1 MEARTVA
8 PKRRTK
14 KDTVSVATAAPAA
27 APAIA
32 VVSPPVIAATA
43 ATVATVATAATAV
56 IAAPPVIAATAV
68 PVATVVTVAAKS
80 KAKKEAKEP
89 KTASKKK
96 QFTVVAVVT
105 PTTIEGNLQPETRK
119 PLIAHLPIHS
129 NEIYFSDSII
139 QYNPAP
145 PTNVEPYD
153 AAVCDPFMEGAE
165 VLETSATFEPAKV
178 AVTAMT
184 NTVANTVGAN
194 TVGANTAVTT
204 VTEVPDY
211 YKKATLLVQFQTSD
225 EIKTLPER
233 VDAACFW
240 CCHTFEWRPVV
251 LPVRDQGD
259 YIQVQ
264 GNYCCPECAMAHLF
278 DSRQDSFARWEQLS
292 LLNRIYG
299 SSSGTEV
306 ALRPAP
312 PRTILKMFGG
322 PVTIDEYRELIR
334 KGKMRVDIHVPPM
347 VSLLATM
354 DTKPIDFYDIS
365 LTKNVM
371 ETVGERLAKA
381 EEVLKL
387 KRTKPLKAWESTL
400 DACINLRVRA

>member
-1 MEARTVA
+1 MEARTV
-8 PKRRTK
+8 PKRRKAVAVASLTA
-14 KDTVSVATAAPAA
+14 SVASVAAPVAA
-27 APAIA
+27 APAPA
-32 VVSPPVIAATA
+32 PPVLEAEPAKAKTTRAKATKATKAAK
-43 ATVATVATAATAV
+43 ATVEEPVATVTAATAV
-56 IAAPPVIAATAV
+56 VDAVAATK
-68 PVATVVTVAAKS
+68 P
-80 KAKKEAKEP
+80 
-89 KTASKKK
+89 SKKK
-96 QFTVVAVVT
+96 QFSVVAVVT
-105 PTTIEGNLQPETRK
+105 PTTIEGSLQPESRK

-129 NEIYFSDSII
+129 KDVFLTDSII
-139 QYNPAP
+139 QYNPNP
-145 PTNVEPYD
+145 PSNVEPYD

-165 VLETSATFEPAKV
+165 LLETPALVESQSASIV
-178 AVTAMT
+178 QTAT
-184 NTVANTVGAN
+184 STATA
-194 TVGANTAVTT
+194 TAVASS
-204 VTEVPDY
+204 TETPDY
-211 YKKATLLVQFQTSD
+211 YKKATLLVQFQSSD

-240 CCHTFEWRPVV
+240 CCHTFDWRPVV

-259 YIQVQ
+259 YIQVR
-264 GNYCCPECAMAHLF
+264 GNFCCPECAMAHLF

-299 SSSGTEV
+299 SSGTS

-312 PRTILKMFGG
+312 PRTVLKMFGG
-322 PVTIDEYRELIR
+322 PMAIEEYRSLIR
-334 KGKMRVDIHVPPM
+334 KGKMRVDIHTPPM

-354 DTKPIDFYDIS
+354 DTKPIDFYDVS

-400 DACINLRVRA
+400 DACINLKVRS